1 MLGMDF
7 SGKTA
12 VITGA
17 GRGLGAAFAVVLADL
32 GARVILSGRSTE
44 NLTVMAEHIRKR
56 HGTRPETLLMDLAD
70 PGEVTRA
77 AKAMRDEMDT
87 LDILINNGAQWL
99 PGAMTEHDAHSIVT
113 TINAGITGTLLFT
126 RGLLPPL
133 ERSGA
138 GDILNIVSISG
149 LPNIRMLGASVAYL
163 AAKHGQTGMTDG
175 LRQELRGR
183 PVRVTGVYPSYIEDI
198 SPLDEASW
206 NAPRPEKSWLTNRDV
221 VEASLYAISRP
232 RHVTISSLIF
242 DPDQG
247 GFEGP

>member
-1 MLGMDF
+1 MLDMDF

-32 GARVILSGRSTE
+32 GASVILAGRSME
-44 NLTVMAEHIRKR
+44 NLTVMAEHIKARV
-56 HGTRPETLLMDLAD
+56 GTRPEVLHMDLAD
-70 PGEVTRA
+70 AGQVTRT
-77 AKAMRDEMDT
+77 AKAMRDSMEK

-99 PGAMTEHDAHSIVT
+99 PGAMTEHDAHDIVT
-113 TINAGITGTLLFT
+113 TINAAVTGTLLFT
-126 RGLLPPL
+126 RGLIPPL

-138 GDILNIVSISG
+138 GDILNIISISG
-149 LPNIRMLGASVAYL
+149 LPNIRLLGASVAYL
-163 AAKHGQTGMTDG
+163 ASKHGQAGVTDG

-198 SPLDEASW
+198 SPLNEASW
-206 NAPRPEKSWLTNRDV
+206 NAALPDKGWISNKDV

-232 RHVTISSLIF
+232 RHVTLSSIIF
-242 DPDQG
+242 DPDEG
-247 GFEGP
+247 GFHGP